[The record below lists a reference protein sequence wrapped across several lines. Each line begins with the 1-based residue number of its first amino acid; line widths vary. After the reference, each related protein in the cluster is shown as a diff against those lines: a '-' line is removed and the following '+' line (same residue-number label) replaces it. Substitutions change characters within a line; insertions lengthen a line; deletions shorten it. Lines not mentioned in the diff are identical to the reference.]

1 MYFLTI
7 IIQKSYTFLQI
18 IIIFTMTTSFLKGM
32 RTRTDEF
39 KKTSFEIEKM
49 KTCICS
55 SNIL

>member
-18 IIIFTMTTSFLKGM
+18 IIVFTMTTSFLKGM

-39 KKTSFEIEKM
+39 KKTSFEIEK
-49 KTCICS
+49 
-55 SNIL
+55 